1 MERAYRS
8 DAFRLDAFEPA
19 YLSLLRDR
27 RLAERAETAR
37 HALGVCRLCPRAC
50 EAHRLEGH
58 VGTCGIGRHAVVSS
72 AFPHLGEEDAGK
84 PLFAEIAR
92 RPTEWE
98 MDAAREAFRR
108 AGLWRLDGRRPW
120 AAP

>member
-1 MERAYRS
+1 MPLSRGGPRIPARMERAYRS
-8 DAFRLDAFEPA
+8 DAFRLDAFKPA

-37 HALGVCRLCPRAC
+37 QALDLCRFCPRAC

-72 AFPHLGEEDAGK
+72 AFPHLGEEDC
-84 PLFAEIAR
+84 LR
-92 RPTEWE
+92 
-98 MDAAREAFRR
+98 
-108 AGLWRLDGRRPW
+108 GRRGSGTES
-120 AAP
+120 AAS